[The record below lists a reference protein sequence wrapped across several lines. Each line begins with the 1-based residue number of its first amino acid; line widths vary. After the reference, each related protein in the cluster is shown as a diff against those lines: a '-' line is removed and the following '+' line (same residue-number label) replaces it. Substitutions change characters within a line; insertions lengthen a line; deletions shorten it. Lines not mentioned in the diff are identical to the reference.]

1 MRLIKRLM
9 ATNYYNRGDT
19 IIEVLMSI
27 AIVGAVIAG
36 AYALASRSLAEGISA
51 SEHST
56 AIKMAETQVETLKSR
71 QKDALNGQAIWD
83 SNYGA
88 VALASNNINFCMD
101 PTAIS
106 MLDASGNP
114 TANWIAQKNGGI
126 GFTGNNLQ
134 VGTGSDEYNAVCT
147 RDVNGAVGTVNTAKY
162 FINVKL
168 IATPNL
174 PNYLVTVRW
183 TPAGNG
189 PTSQSQIYYRF

>member
-1 MRLIKRLM
+1 MQLTKRLNV
-9 ATNYYNRGDT
+9 AKYNKRGDT

-71 QKDALNGQAIWD
+71 QKDAINDLTKWD
-83 SNYGA
+83 TNYGA
-88 VALASNNINFCMD
+88 AAFAGNNTNFCLD
-101 PTAIS
+101 DSVIS
-106 MLDASGNP
+106 INDL
-114 TANWIAQKNGGI
+114 TWVAQKNGDI
-126 GFTGNNLQ
+126 GFSGNNLQ
-134 VGTGSDEYNAVCT
+134 VGTGTDQYSPICT
-147 RDVNGAVGTVNTAKY
+147 RDVNGAVGTANTAKY

-168 IATPNL
+168 IATTNL
-174 PNYLVTVRW
+174 PTYLVTVRW
-183 TPAGNG
+183 TPAGKG